1 MLKSYSNMC
10 KSSPNRT
17 PVKRM
22 VEEIVQDTMDVTG
35 DQPNFEVQNRSLFCN
50 PDRNGETP
58 V

>member
-1 MLKSYSNMC
+1 
-10 KSSPNRT
+10 
-17 PVKRM
+17 M